1 MSCPMPWGEGRW
13 VLRACPTM
21 PGELEA
27 AAALLSGRR
36 AGGGGRLA
44 ETWGKEG
51 ADVGGA
57 AGGLAGGVF

>member
-1 MSCPMPWGEGRW
+1 MSCPMLWGEGRW
-13 VLRACPTM
+13 PLRACPTI

-27 AAALLSGRR
+27 ATALLRGRR
-36 AGGGGRLA
+36 AGGGGRLE

-51 ADVGGA
+51 AEAGGA